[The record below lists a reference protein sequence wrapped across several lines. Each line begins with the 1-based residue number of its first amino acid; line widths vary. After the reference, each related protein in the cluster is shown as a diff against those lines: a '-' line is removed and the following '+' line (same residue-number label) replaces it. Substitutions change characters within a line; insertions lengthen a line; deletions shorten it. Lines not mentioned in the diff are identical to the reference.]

1 MNFKKTAV
9 TALSIPVLAFSI
21 SGMASAKE
29 ITPQKNEAQTT
40 ISPGPIK
47 SYYATFEVPAGGS
60 RQLDAKYL
68 GSGFAYHSD
77 NSAVFTVD
85 TNGLVRGKKSWC
97 QCIFNYLQKRLS
109 IWSVTRICLLI
120 FE

>member
-9 TALSIPVLAFSI
+9 TALAIPVLAFSI

-29 ITPQKNEAQTT
+29 ITPQKNETQTT

-47 SYYATFEVPAGGS
+47 AYYDTFEVRAGGS
-60 RQLDAKYL
+60 KQLDAKYL

-85 TNGLVRGKKSWC
+85 TNGLVRGNKAGNAYLT
-97 QCIFNYLQKRLS
+97 IFKNG
-109 IWSVTRICLLI
+109 SVYGQLHV
-120 FE
+120 FVY

>member
-85 TNGLVRGKKSWC
+85 TNGLVRGKKAGA
-97 QCIFNYLQKRLS
+97 NAYLTIYKNG
-109 IWSVTRICLLI
+109 SVYGQLHV
-120 FE
+120 FVY